1 MLLQHKRLVFAW
13 NAVFLLLAVLYVL
26 LFIKMFWV
34 HKLVLVL
41 IFLSSMLLSYA
52 VYRSRGRLDSVLVQA
67 EDQVRTLGS
76 EMLVTSDRMH
86 GALAEISRHTGE
98 LQRTADLSHE
108 LEVAL
113 KSRSY
118 EAKANMEEASSTM
131 NGVAGAAESIQQ
143 LTDKLGQSM
152 QAASREV
159 AEMVD
164 SLKNTDEVMKELKEQ
179 SGDMF
184 EKFTALSK
192 HIATV
197 ESINEVI
204 VGVVEET
211 SLLALNAS
219 IEAARAGEQGRGF
232 AVVAGRISKL
242 AEQSRSSVDRSSA
255 LLVDINQG
263 VRQVLESVE
272 RERVSVDRGVSEV
285 ASVKVRLAE
294 MSGTVRVVDEAV
306 EETVKATVRQSEL
319 IAGGLEELTVAV
331 GLLNETIA
339 SVDVTLEQVDRQRSQ
354 IGELNGVS
362 AQMLA
367 ESQALRESVAE
378 IAGSHEIQD
387 SRYAEKLEYAKK
399 LLLRLA
405 VREELSVPDMDT
417 HKKVLAGCLK
427 ESEDVQAIWSNRTDG
442 TFIFSQ
448 PEAGLLNAKQ
458 RDWWIGAMNEGDYV
472 SEPYISAITKR
483 PCITLSRSITD
494 GSGNKVGVVGVD
506 LAV

>member
-1 MLLQHKRLVFAW
+1 MLMQHKRLVFAW
-13 NAVFLLLAVLYVL
+13 NAVFLLLAGLYVA
-26 LFIKMFWV
+26 LFIQMFWV
-34 HKLVLVL
+34 HKLVLMLV
-41 IFLSSMLLSYA
+41 FLSSLILSYA
-52 VYRSRGRLDSVLVQA
+52 VYRSRGQLDSVLEQA
-67 EDQVRTLGS
+67 EEQVRTLGS
-76 EMLVTSDRMH
+76 EMVVTSDRMH

-98 LQRTADLSHE
+98 LQRTADRSHE
-108 LEVAL
+108 LELAL

-118 EAKANMEEASSTM
+118 EAKANMEDASSTM
-131 NGVAGAAESIQQ
+131 SGVARAAESIQQ
-143 LTDKLGQSM
+143 LTDKLGRSM
-152 QAASREV
+152 REASREV

-164 SLKNTDEVMKELKEQ
+164 SLKNTDEVMKELEEQ
-179 SGDMF
+179 SSDMF

-232 AVVAGRISKL
+232 AVVAGRIRKL

-263 VRQVLESVE
+263 VRQVLESVD
-272 RERVSVDRGVSEV
+272 RERASVERGVSEV
-285 ASVKVRLAE
+285 GSVKSRLAGI
-294 MSGTVRVVDEAV
+294 SGTVRTVDEAV

-319 IAGGLEELTVAV
+319 IAGALDELNGAV

-339 SVDVTLEQVDRQRSQ
+339 SVDVTLEQVERQRSQ

-367 ESQALRESVAE
+367 ESQALRQSVNE
-378 IAGSHEIQD
+378 IAGSHKIRD
-387 SRYAEKLEYAKK
+387 SRYAEKLETVKK
-399 LLLRLA
+399 LLLRLSS
-405 VREELSVPDMDT
+405 REELRVPDSDT
-417 HKKVLAGCLK
+417 HRKVLAGLLN
-427 ESEDVQAIWSNRTDG
+427 EAADVQAIWSNRTDG

-458 RDWWIGAMNEGDYV
+458 RDWWIGAMNEGNFV

-483 PCITLSRSITD
+483 PCITLSRTITD
-494 GSGNKVGVVGVD
+494 ESGNTVGVVGVD